1 MIFAHVYTGIFYFY
15 DEGPATKPSD
25 QYRFMAFDRWLERRT
40 LDKLPLTCRQM
51 HAETA
56 LLPYSLGR
64 FRFEGEML
72 VYRKLWD
79 LKRFLGR
86 RTSEQIDAMANVHL
100 SEWSEALDCYWYQQN
115 TAAYWVAKLEV
126 FSASFAKMTPM
137 ECLMF
142 DISSFGPSG
151 GPVTLP

>member
-1 MIFAHVYTGIFYFY
+1 
-15 DEGPATKPSD
+15 
-25 QYRFMAFDRWLERRT
+25 MAVDRWLEQRT
-40 LDKLPLTCRQM
+40 SDKLPLTCRQI

-56 LLPYSLGR
+56 VLPYSLGS
-64 FRFEGEML
+64 FRFECERLAFRG
-72 VYRKLWD
+72 LWI

-86 RTSEQIDAMANVHL
+86 RTSEQIDAMANVQL
-100 SEWSEALDCYWYQQN
+100 SEWSKALDCYWYQQN

-137 ECLMF
+137 ECYMF

-151 GPVTLP
+151 GRATLP